1 MSQKGKKQYTVLIAE
16 DDPDIVEVLRLYLEN
31 AGYRVLAASDGVAA
45 MEVLRRESVDVGL
58 FDIMMPRMNGYEL
71 IRRVRSVSS
80 IPILVIS
87 AKKED
92 SDKILGLDLGADDY
106 LVKPFNPLEV
116 LARVR
121 SAVRRSYDLS
131 GAAEDRNPESVSY
144 ADLRIDLAAMQL
156 YKGDREIDLTPTE
169 LKILLLFM
177 KNPGRVYTKVQISK
191 YLNGEYYDADEKTI
205 MVHISN
211 LREKIEEN
219 PKKPRY
225 ILTVRGLGY
234 KLERI
239 S

>member
-131 GAAEDRNPESVSY
+131 GAAEDRDPESVSY

-234 KLERI
+234 KLGRI

>member
-1 MSQKGKKQYTVLIAE
+1 MENKFNVLIA
-16 DDPDIVEVLRLYLEN
+16 DDEKEIISVLRLFLEKEN
-31 AGYRVLAASDGVAA
+31 ITVYEAYDGEMAHLIMQRFDIDLAII
-45 MEVLRRESVDVGL
+45 
-58 FDIMMPRMNGYEL
+58 DIMMPRMNGYEL

-131 GAAEDRNPESVSY
+131 GAAEDRDPESVSY

-219 PKKPRY
+219 PKRPRY

-234 KLERI
+234 KLGRI

>member
-234 KLERI
+234 KLGRI